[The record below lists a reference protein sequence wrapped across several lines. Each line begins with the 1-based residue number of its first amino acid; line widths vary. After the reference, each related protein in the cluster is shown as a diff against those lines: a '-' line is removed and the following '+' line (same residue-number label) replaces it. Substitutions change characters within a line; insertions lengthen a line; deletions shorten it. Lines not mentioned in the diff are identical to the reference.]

1 MPPEAAG
8 TGPLPHSR
16 MVGASPMAI
25 DIDTFDVWY
34 WGNGTLSEGRQ
45 LHPSSRLWATKD
57 SGSILDDDN
66 VGSWVESPA
75 GEWCAEAVQPASM
88 TACNGPVSLG
98 CAFRLMRLQ
107 RFCQGNLEVWKAELS
122 GHRAPPRSLLASGL
136 HSSKSASDIV
146 AGRAGGVA
154 PQPLSDRTEHNCGV
168 VGAGARGRR
177 ATLCAGRVG
186 GCGGW
191 GGGGAVQRGGTGLGG
206 GAARAQLSALCTG
219 TQSAQD
225 RMHSGVR
232 YIRACIRACIC

>member
-34 WGNGTLSEGRQ
+34 WGNGSVSEGRQ

-98 CAFRLMRLQ
+98 CCAFRLMWCCCHLTGEPR
-107 RFCQGNLEVWKAELS
+107 GLE
-122 GHRAPPRSLLASGL
+122 
-136 HSSKSASDIV
+136 
-146 AGRAGGVA
+146 
-154 PQPLSDRTEHNCGV
+154 
-168 VGAGARGRR
+168 
-177 ATLCAGRVG
+177 
-186 GCGGW
+186 
-191 GGGGAVQRGGTGLGG
+191 GGAVRPPCATTIIAGIWVAFFQECQRYRCGQGWRCRSST
-206 GAARAQLSALCTG
+206 ALRQHRT
-219 TQSAQD
+219 
-225 RMHSGVR
+225 
-232 YIRACIRACIC
+232 